1 MQKMSCHH
9 YTMSEVDDIVM
20 MTWHFC
26 MR

>member
-1 MQKMSCHH
+1 
-9 YTMSEVDDIVM
+9 MSEVDDIVM